1 MKRWVAGIR
10 AERRRKAMEE
20 DFDSMYKRD
29 HITSITVR
37 ERRSVVLCRV
47 VGENAKSKEVCD
59 DVGIDPV
66 ALLVLMTNNQL
77 ARDVAS
83 DLLDDHNGNVQ
94 AAHRAWITA
103 QSVRHTHGANSE
115 GESSGHA
122 RVQYGASTGP
132 PQARVDQAQEI
143 INERGGLSAPVES
156 EIGAQPSDREKMCR
170 TAKTGNKAVRGTGG
184 NTHHGPLFGHPDS
197 IARSEV
203 RAFEV

>member
-20 DFDSMYKRD
+20 DFDSMYQRD

-59 DVGIDPV
+59 DVAIDPV
-66 ALLVLMTNNQL
+66 ALLVLMTNNRL

-94 AAHRAWITA
+94 HRNPFPCAALVFKNRLL
-103 QSVRHTHGANSE
+103 GLANFLGGKMDPFFRILIFS
-115 GESSGHA
+115 
-122 RVQYGASTGP
+122 YP
-132 PQARVDQAQEI
+132 PFRLV
-143 INERGGLSAPVES
+143 
-156 EIGAQPSDREKMCR
+156 
-170 TAKTGNKAVRGTGG
+170 
-184 NTHHGPLFGHPDS
+184 
-197 IARSEV
+197 
-203 RAFEV
+203 